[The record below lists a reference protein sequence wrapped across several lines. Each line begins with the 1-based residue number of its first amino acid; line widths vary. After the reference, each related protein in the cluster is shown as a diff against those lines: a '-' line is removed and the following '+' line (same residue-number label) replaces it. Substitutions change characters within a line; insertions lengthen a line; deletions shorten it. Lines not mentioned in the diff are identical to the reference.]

1 MSEKIYIVTLHK
13 KEDLE
18 GFYTEME
25 DKGFRLN
32 MKRPISRNTQYWMTE
47 EQAVEL
53 REDNR
58 VWDVEVLED
67 LKWQREDNRE
77 PYTISG
83 DFGKNSLGG
92 PLVRQWGQV
101 HCAGDDG
108 QRGKGTYGFNDVIN
122 TSVDIFDNGEHVD
135 VVICDDPISYDSEEW
150 YSPSKGVS
158 RFVQYQWFNELNTI
172 VNSIDDDGQTEPTG
186 TITYGQNAST
196 AQYHGIHVAGTVA
209 GQFYGWANEANI
221 YNIATT
227 DPWPSGQQVGPLLM
241 FDYLRAFH
249 LNKPI
254 NPITGRRN
262 PTISNHSY
270 GGYYEPNGGDP
281 LAFANINYIVYRG
294 VQYNASNP
302 GPSGWTS
309 AGVEVDFNVKYIDKY
324 NAHSTAVA
332 ADVAD
337 AIEDGVII
345 VGSAGNRDMHVAKLN
360 DQDWNNIISTTSNTR
375 YYCRGSWPN
384 TDDSGSIVTGS
395 LSNEDDFRKSSF
407 SNFGPGLD
415 IFAPGSYIYSSF
427 GNTGGNDTKY
437 TQGSGNYKGN
447 ISGTSMAAP
456 QVAGVLACA
465 ASRKERFTQDDA
477 RRYLNDTSKY
487 NDMTVDAFGG
497 DYTDPTVGYG
507 GPNKYLIAKNPRVET
522 GMIKPLA
529 GIRKE
534 TGQTFP
540 RPKLLANKDSVGE
553 ILTNGSVIMRQG
565 FSGPLITYTWS
576 QASTYSYTIDIR
588 VPTSPT
594 TGSFPVAILLHGA
607 GGNGAAEITQ
617 WNSYLPG
624 HILIAPTGFNNVW
637 NIVDESDAP
646 DFQFLSD
653 LMVQLEKYKNVQKVN
668 GTAEI
673 SMIGISNGAA
683 MGLRM
688 GVEYAGSQLRYV
700 VALVSQLHDQQLRSL
715 TWYKPSD
722 HENTDSS
729 NVNRGYD
736 TAFTPYGVI
745 DRTPIAK
752 GRYYLQI
759 NGQNDNIIPYE
770 GGNGPGG
777 AIFNSAID
785 SLYNLAAYQ
794 QMHPSPKQNTFQF
807 HYTPDVNLLLQQYIT
822 NRIYDDLIAYHG
834 RYNGLG
840 HSVNNSMRSC
850 VADFI
855 QNNGGIPLSP
865 VGNTYSITVSS
876 QGASNYVFTGSDSST
891 NHANALDPVITCN
904 TGDTLSFNLNIIGNH
919 PFLIKTTRTTGV
931 GNQVTNPP
939 ATNNGANSG
948 TISWTPT
955 VAGTYWYICE
965 YHFGMANT
973 IVVS

>member
-1 MSEKIYIVTLHK
+1 MSEKIYIVTLHR

-18 GFYTEME
+18 GFYIDME
-25 DKGFRLN
+25 NNGFVLDA
-32 MKRPISRNTQYWMTE
+32 KRNLSRNTHYWMTE
-47 EQAVEL
+47 EQAIEL
-53 REDNR
+53 RKDNR
-58 VWDVEVLED
+58 VWDVEILED
-67 LKWQREDNRE
+67 LKWECNANRE

-92 PLVRQWGQV
+92 STVRQWGQV
-101 HCAGDDG
+101 HCAGDDA
-108 QRGKGTYGFNDVIN
+108 QRGKGTYGINDVIN

-158 RFVQYQWFNELNTI
+158 RLVQYQWFNELNAI
-172 VNSIDDDGQTEPTG
+172 VNAGGMPTG
-186 TITYGQNAST
+186 TITYGTNAAT
-196 AQYHGIHVAGTVA
+196 PEYHGIHVAGTAA

-221 YNIATT
+221 YNLTIT
-227 DPWPSGQQVGPLLM
+227 DPWPSGQQIPSLLI

-270 GGYYEPNGGDP
+270 GGYFEPLGGDA
-281 LAFANINYIVYRG
+281 LTFSAINYIVYRG
-294 VQYNASNP
+294 VQYDANNP
-302 GPSGWTS
+302 GPNGWTS
-309 AGVEVDFNVKYIDKY
+309 AGVEQDFNVKYIDKY
-324 NAHSTAVA
+324 NAHSTAIA
-332 ADVAD
+332 ADVQD
-337 AIEDGVII
+337 AIDEGVVV
-345 VGSAGNRDMHVAKLN
+345 VGSAGNRDMHCAKLN
-360 DQDWNNIISTTSNTR
+360 DQDWDNIISTTSTTR
-375 YYCRGSWPN
+375 YYMRGSWPN
-384 TDDSGSIVTGS
+384 THDSGAINVGS
-395 LSNEDDFRKSSF
+395 LSRLDDFRKSSF
-407 SNFGPGLD
+407 SNFGPALD
-415 IFAPGSYIYSSF
+415 IFAPGDNIYSSF
-427 GNTGGNDTKY
+427 GNTGGTDTKY
-437 TQGSGNYKGN
+437 TQGSGNYRGN

-456 QVAGVLACA
+456 QVTGVLGCA

-529 GIRKE
+529 GIRQE

-540 RPKLLANKDSVGE
+540 RPKLLSNKDSAGE
-553 ILTNGSVIMRQG
+553 ILTNSSVIMRQG

-576 QASTYSYTIDIR
+576 QASTYSYTINIR
-588 VPTSPT
+588 VPTTPT

-607 GGNGAAEITQ
+607 GGNGGAEISQ
-617 WNSYLPG
+617 WDTYLPG
-624 HILIAPTGFNNVW
+624 HILIAPTGFSNLW

-653 LMVQLEKYKNVQKVN
+653 LMVQLEKYTNVRKVY
-668 GTAEI
+668 GTAEV

-683 MGLRM
+683 MALRM

-700 VALVSQLHDQQLRSL
+700 VALVSQLHDQQWRSPS
-715 TWYKPSD
+715 WYKPSD
-722 HENTDSS
+722 HENTDST

-745 DRTPIAK
+745 DRTPVAK
-752 GRYYLQI
+752 GRYFLQI
-759 NGQNDNIIPYE
+759 NGQNDNVIPYE

-777 AIFNSAID
+777 AIFNSAPT
-785 SLYNLAAYQ
+785 SLYNLAANQ
-794 QMHPSPKQNTFQF
+794 QMYPSSAQTGFQF
-807 HYTPDVNLLLQQYIT
+807 HYTPDTNLLLQQYIT

-834 RYNGLG
+834 RYTGLG

-850 VADFI
+850 VAEFV

-865 VGNTYSITVSS
+865 VGNTYSLTVSN
-876 QGASNYVFTGSDSST
+876 QGAGNYVFTGSDSST

-904 TGDTLSFNLNIIGNH
+904 VGDTLSFNLNISGSH
-919 PFLIKTTRTTGV
+919 PFWIKTLRTTGT
-931 GNQVTNPP
+931 GNGV
-939 ATNNGANSG
+939 AGVSNNGVNTG
-948 TISWTPT
+948 TVSWTPNA
-955 VAGTYWYICE
+955 AGTYWYICQF
-965 YHFGMANT
+965 HFGMANT

>member
-1 MSEKIYIVTLHK
+1 MSEKIYIVTLHR

-18 GFYTEME
+18 GFYIDME
-25 DKGFRLN
+25 NNGFVLDA
-32 MKRPISRNTQYWMTE
+32 KRNLSRNTHYWMTE
-47 EQAVEL
+47 EQAIEL
-53 REDNR
+53 RKDNR
-58 VWDVEVLED
+58 VWDVEILED
-67 LKWQREDNRE
+67 LKWECNANRE

-92 PLVRQWGQV
+92 STVRQWGQV
-101 HCAGDDG
+101 HCAGDDA
-108 QRGKGTYGFNDVIN
+108 QRGKGTYGINDVIN

-158 RFVQYQWFNELNTI
+158 RLVQYQWFNELNAI
-172 VNSIDDDGQTEPTG
+172 VNAGGMPTG
-186 TITYGQNAST
+186 TITYGTNAAT
-196 AQYHGIHVAGTVA
+196 AQYHGNHVCGTVA

-221 YNIATT
+221 YNLAVT
-227 DPWPSGQQVGPLLM
+227 DPWPSGQQLSALLI

-270 GGYYEPNGGDP
+270 GGYFEPLGGDA
-281 LAFANINYIVYRG
+281 LTFSAINYIVYRG
-294 VQYNASNP
+294 VQYDANNP
-302 GPSGWTS
+302 GPNGWTS
-309 AGVEVDFNVKYIDKY
+309 AGVEQDFNVKYIDKY
-324 NAHSTAVA
+324 NAHSTAIA
-332 ADVAD
+332 ADVQD
-337 AIEDGVII
+337 AIDEGVVV
-345 VGSAGNRDMHVAKLN
+345 VGSAGNRDMHCAKLN
-360 DQDWNNIISTTSNTR
+360 DQDWDNIISTTSTTR
-375 YYCRGSWPN
+375 YYMRGSWPN
-384 TDDSGSIVTGS
+384 THDSGAINVGS
-395 LSNEDDFRKSSF
+395 LSRLDDFRKSSF
-407 SNFGPGLD
+407 SNFGPALD
-415 IFAPGSYIYSSF
+415 IFAPGDNIYSSF
-427 GNTGGNDTKY
+427 GNTGGTDTKY
-437 TQGSGNYKGN
+437 TQGSGNYRGN

-456 QVAGVLACA
+456 QVTGVLGCA

-529 GIRKE
+529 GIRQE

-540 RPKLLANKDSVGE
+540 RPKLLSNKDSAGE
-553 ILTNGSVIMRQG
+553 ILTNSSVIMRQG

-576 QASTYSYTIDIR
+576 QASTYSYTINIR
-588 VPTSPT
+588 VPTTPT

-607 GGNGAAEITQ
+607 GGNGGAEITQ
-617 WNSYLPG
+617 WDTYLPG
-624 HILIAPTGFNNVW
+624 HILIAPTGYSNLW

-653 LMVQLEKYKNVQKVN
+653 LMVQLEKYTNVRKVY
-668 GTAEI
+668 GTAEV

-683 MGLRM
+683 MALRM

-700 VALVSQLHDQQLRSL
+700 VALVSQLHDQQWRQPN
-715 TWYKPSD
+715 WYKPSD
-722 HENTDSS
+722 HENTDST

-745 DRTPIAK
+745 DRTPDFK

-759 NGQNDNIIPYE
+759 NGQNDNVIPYE
-770 GGNGPGG
+770 GGSGPGG
-777 AIFNSAID
+777 AIFNSAPT
-785 SLYNLAAYQ
+785 SLYNLAANQ
-794 QMHPSPKQNTFQF
+794 QMYPSSAQTGFQF
-807 HYTPDVNLLLQQYIT
+807 HYTPDTNLLLQQYIT

-834 RYNGLG
+834 RYTGLG

-850 VADFI
+850 VAEFV

-865 VGNTYSITVSS
+865 VGNTYSLTVSN
-876 QGASNYVFTGSDSST
+876 QGAGNYVFTGSDSST

-919 PFLIKTTRTTGV
+919 PFLIKTARTTGV